1 MVTFTTFTLMK
12 AKKPIQLTTIKVTI
26 DAAKN
31 FKIAAALSGK
41 TQYEISEEGSQYVH
55 GKYLSKQK
63 K

>member
-1 MVTFTTFTLMK
+1 MK
-12 AKKPIQLTTIKVTI
+12 VKKPIRLVTIKVTM

-41 TQYEISEEGSQYVH
+41 TQYEISEEGSQFVY
-55 GKYLSKQK
+55 GKYLSKSK